1 MAFKILKKQIDI
13 MAIGFHAVVGK
24 RQFQTEVVGKVF
36 DEVWADI
43 DRMLVHGFI
52 LQKYG
57 FFLLW

>member
-1 MAFKILKKQIDI
+1 

-43 DRMLVHGFI
+43 DRMLVHGLVFG
-52 LQKYG
+52 KST
-57 FFLLW
+57 FFSRCGNVFSYFCPEN